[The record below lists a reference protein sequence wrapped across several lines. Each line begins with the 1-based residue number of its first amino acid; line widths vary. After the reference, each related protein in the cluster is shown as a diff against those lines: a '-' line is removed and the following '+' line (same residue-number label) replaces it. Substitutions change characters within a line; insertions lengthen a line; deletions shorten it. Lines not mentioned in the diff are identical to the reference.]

1 MNRLAQHKILC
12 AEKSDGPIHP
22 ANPAFLLLSLG
33 EFSLL
38 IPFIIYAM
46 RRPRN
51 YLPWKFSQLIKSVPE
66 LREAINTQTHPVQ
79 ISIECG
85 AS

>member
-33 EFSLL
+33 EFSLQ
-38 IPFIIYAM
+38 IPLVIYAM

-51 YLPWKFSQLIKSVPE
+51 YLPWEFSQLIKS
-66 LREAINTQTHPVQ
+66 EAINTQTHPVQ